1 MRVVLITFFLLLAAT
16 GVRAETPP
24 PAATSAEQVDALIA
38 ASGLQQQ
45 INQIPLAIGSAGQQQ
60 AGMALAFVQ
69 PLISALQ
76 DAFKPDE
83 LIQTLRV
90 DLMRQLDAATLADAL
105 RWYNSDA
112 GKSILAAE
120 QRMMQ
125 PDVMEKIGQAISQQ
139 QLTGLTPERKKQL
152 QQLDVATGATDTA
165 LDLMLTM
172 QAAFLSGFSQLIT
185 PDQQAPFD
193 SLRESF
199 NSNREEYRATISE
212 QLLLQQA
219 VLLEPVTDASLQE
232 FSTFAASA
240 SGQKLFAA
248 MRISL
253 DNTLRTAALK
263 IPTAVSQVSD
273 ALRMEVKVLPG
284 DAAQGTEP
292 KPEITPVAP

>member
-1 MRVVLITFFLLLAAT
+1 MRAALITLLLLLAVT
-16 GVRAETPP
+16 GVRAETSP
-24 PAATSAEQVDALIA
+24 PAATPAEQVDALIA

-83 LIQTLRV
+83 LIQSLRV
-90 DLMRQLDAATLADAL
+90 DLMQQLDTTTLADSL

-139 QLTGLTPERKKQL
+139 QVAGLTPERRKQL
-152 QQLDVATGATDTA
+152 QQLDSATNATDTA

-185 PDQQAPFD
+185 PDQQAPFAT
-193 SLRESF
+193 LRESF
-199 NSNREEYRATISE
+199 NANREEYRATISE

-219 VLLEPVTDASLQE
+219 VLLEPVTDAALQE

-248 MRISL
+248 MRHSL

-263 IPTAVSQVSD
+263 IPVAVNQVTN
-273 ALRMEVKVLPG
+273 ALQMEVKVLPG
-284 DAAQGTEP
+284 DAAPTTAP
-292 KPEITPVAP
+292 KPEVTPVAP